1 MTSRSRLTDVLFLA
15 TVFTIT
21 FTKLYWNVAGDVSLA
36 DVLTVLFLGAF
47 AAERLV
53 RADGSLPRAAAAVLV
68 FLALFLLVY
77 LVGFFNLET
86 EQALEQFGKGLVKFV
101 LHFLFLAAGVAHLVR
116 RTERF
121 YWATL
126 VALVAGMVA
135 NGGYGVIQLAT
146 ARAGLN
152 LDEAVLSP
160 LTGGAS
166 AINVYGAVEG
176 TKVYRTNALTG
187 DPNHLGIMLLVPL
200 LVLVPLYLR
209 LERGHRLRLPL
220 ALVLGFLLVVELSTL
235 SRSGLLGLATGLA
248 VLALPYRRL
257 LLSRALV
264 VPLAAVGALVAYVVY
279 RRLDFF
285 TTVLRSRVDTSGRST
300 SAHFAVYDFIPDVLA
315 THPLFGLGLNNFSV
329 YYEFVTGRTNWGPHS
344 FYVALLVET
353 GIVGTVVFALFL
365 RYLFGRLRA
374 ARRVGRALAAARN
387 PLAARVRPLAW
398 GLTAALAGTLAAN
411 LFYLTMIF
419 YYFYAFVILAL
430 AAPVVFGR
438 ALELA
443 AAGETAPTPS
453 RPAGVRDVDGDGRRA
468 PGFAPEPA

>member
-1 MTSRSRLTDVLFLA
+1 VTRSGRLTDALFLA

-47 AAERLV
+47 VAERV
-53 RADGSLPRAAAAVLV
+53 ARWDASLPRATGTVLV
-68 FLALFLLVY
+68 FLGIFLLVY

-86 EQALEQFGKGLVKFV
+86 EQGLEQFVKGLVKFL
-101 LHFLFLAAGVAHLVR
+101 LHFLFLAAGVAHVVG
-116 RTERF
+116 RTPRF
-121 YWATL
+121 YWTTL
-126 VALVAGMVA
+126 VALVAGLVVNA
-135 NGGYGVIQLAT
+135 CYGVIQLAV

-166 AINVYGAVEG
+166 AINIYGAVEG

-200 LVLVPLYLR
+200 LVLLPLYLR
-209 LERGHRLRLPL
+209 LERGHRLRVPL
-220 ALVLGFLLVVELSTL
+220 ALALGFLLVVELSTL
-235 SRSGLLGLATGLA
+235 SRSGLLGLAVGLA
-248 VLALPYRRL
+248 VLVVPYRRL
-257 LLSRALV
+257 LVSRALV
-264 VPLAAVGALVAYVVY
+264 VLIGAVGALVAYIVY

-315 THPLFGLGLNNFSV
+315 THPFFGLGLNNFSV

-353 GIVGTVVFALFL
+353 GLVGTLVFAVFVG
-365 RYLFGRLRA
+365 YLFRRLRA
-374 ARRVGRALAAARN
+374 ARGVGRALAAARD

-419 YYFYAFVILAL
+419 YYFYAFVILAVT
-430 AAPVVFGR
+430 APVVFGR
-438 ALELA
+438 GLA
-443 AAGETAPTPS
+443 HVPAGERAPPTPS
-453 RPAGVRDVDGDGRRA
+453 RPAGGRARDGRRPVEA
-468 PGFAPEPA
+468 ATEPA

>member
-1 MTSRSRLTDVLFLA
+1 MTRRSRLTELFFLA

-21 FTKLYWNVAGDVSLA
+21 FAKLHWNVAGDVSIA
-36 DVLTVLFLGAF
+36 DVLTVLFLVAF
-47 AAERLV
+47 TAERLA
-53 RADGSLPRAAAAVLV
+53 RGDGSLPRAAVAVLA

-86 EQALEQFGKGLVKFV
+86 EQALAQFGKGLVKFV
-101 LHFLFLAAGVAHLVR
+101 LHFLFLAAGVAYLIR
-116 RTERF
+116 RSERF
-121 YWATL
+121 YWITL
-126 VALVAGMVA
+126 VALVGGMAA
-135 NGGYGVIQLAT
+135 NAAYGVVQLAA
-146 ARAGLN
+146 ARAGLD
-152 LDEAVLSP
+152 LDQAVLSP

-166 AINVYGAVEG
+166 SINIYGAVEG
-176 TKVYRTNALTG
+176 VKVYRTNALTG

-200 LVLVPLYLR
+200 LVLAPLYLR

-220 ALVLGFLLVVELSTL
+220 ALLLAFLLVSELSTL
-235 SRSGLLGLATGLA
+235 SRSGLLGLAAGLA
-248 VLALPYRRL
+248 VLVLPYRRL
-257 LLSRALV
+257 LVSRALLL
-264 VPLAAVGALVAYVVY
+264 PLAAVGVFVAYVVY

-353 GIVGTVVFALFL
+353 GLVGTVLFGVFL
-365 RYLFGRLRA
+365 RYVFLRLRA
-374 ARRVGRALAAARN
+374 ARMVGRALAAARD

-411 LFYLTMIF
+411 LFYLTMVF

-430 AAPVVFGR
+430 TAPVVFGR
-438 ALELA
+438 RLR
-443 AAGETAPTPS
+443 T
-453 RPAGVRDVDGDGRRA
+453 
-468 PGFAPEPA
+468 

>member
-1 MTSRSRLTDVLFLA
+1 VTRRSRLTEAFFLA

-21 FTKLYWNVAGDVSLA
+21 FAKLHWNVAGDVSIA
-36 DVLTVLFLGAF
+36 DVLTVLFLVAF
-47 AAERLV
+47 AAERLA
-53 RADGSLPRAAAAVLV
+53 RADGSLPRAAVAVLA

-86 EQALEQFGKGLVKFV
+86 EQALAQFGKGLVKFV
-101 LHFLFLAAGVAHLVR
+101 LHFLFLAAGVAYLIR
-116 RTERF
+116 RSERF
-121 YWATL
+121 YWITL
-126 VALVAGMVA
+126 VALVGGMAA
-135 NGGYGVIQLAT
+135 NAAYGVVQLAA
-146 ARAGLN
+146 ARAGLD
-152 LDEAVLSP
+152 LDQAVLSP

-166 AINVYGAVEG
+166 SINIYGAVEG
-176 TKVYRTNALTG
+176 VKVYRTNALTG

-200 LVLVPLYLR
+200 LVLAPLYLR

-220 ALVLGFLLVVELSTL
+220 ALLLAFLLVSELSTL
-235 SRSGLLGLATGLA
+235 SRSGLLGLAAGLA
-248 VLALPYRRL
+248 ILALPYRRL
-257 LLSRALV
+257 LVSRALL
-264 VPLAAVGALVAYVVY
+264 VPLGVVGVFVAYIVY

-353 GIVGTVVFALFL
+353 GLVGTVLFGLFL
-365 RYLFGRLRA
+365 RYLFLRLRA
-374 ARRVGRALAAARN
+374 ARTVGRALAAARD

-398 GLTAALAGTLAAN
+398 GLTAALVGTMAAN

-430 AAPVVFGR
+430 TAPVVFGR
-438 ALELA
+438 RLR
-443 AAGETAPTPS
+443 T
-453 RPAGVRDVDGDGRRA
+453 
-468 PGFAPEPA
+468 